1 MVHKIA
7 VFMGGR
13 SAERAVSLKSGAMVK
28 TALESKNYE
37 VQAFD
42 PASDFVESLLEFQPD
57 LAFIALHGAQ
67 GEDGAIQGFL
77 EVLQIPYTGCG
88 ILASSITMDKVVTKK
103 LLSFHRIATPPFL
116 VLNSKAIKSHPE
128 QARDLIRQNLDL
140 PLVVKAP
147 TQGSTIGIYFVTDE
161 TELIPA
167 LEQAAAYGRQVLAE
181 RMLSGKEITVGL
193 LGNDEPQVLPLLE
206 IIARDNRYDYEAK
219 YTKGLSRHIIPARV
233 SANVEDNI
241 RETARKVFT
250 EFGLRGFARVDF
262 IVENE
267 VPYVLEINSI
277 PGLTELSLFPDAAR
291 AAGIDF
297 ADLMERIT
305 LLAME

>member
-42 PASDFVESLLEFQPD
+42 PASDFVVSLLEFQPD

-297 ADLMERIT
+297 ADLMERIA

>member
-67 GEDGAIQGFL
+67 GEDGAIQGLL

-297 ADLMERIT
+297 ADLMERIA